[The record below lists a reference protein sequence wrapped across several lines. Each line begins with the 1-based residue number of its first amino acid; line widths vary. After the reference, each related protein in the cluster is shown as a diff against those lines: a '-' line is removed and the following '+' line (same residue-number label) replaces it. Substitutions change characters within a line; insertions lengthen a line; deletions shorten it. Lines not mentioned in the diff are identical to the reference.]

1 MSRWYFWVLAPMFLG
16 AAIGLPI
23 WTEPP
28 TLFGEIV
35 VYIISF
41 VLVCATIGLADPQR
55 LGWAFKPVALV
66 ILLGYSG
73 YVGSEFLQW
82 LNGEPFGLG
91 ARRSEST
98 LFNAIC
104 GFIVFGVPSLT
115 YLIKS
120 FSGGTVD
127 PLSSP
132 SSYHSQDRE

>member
-35 VYIISF
+35 VYVISF
-41 VLVCATIGLADPQR
+41 MLVSATIGLADPQR
-55 LGWAFKPVALV
+55 FGWAFKPVALV

-82 LNGEPFGLG
+82 LNGEPFGFG
-91 ARRSEST
+91 ARRSESN
-98 LFNAIC
+98 LFNALC

-120 FSGGTVD
+120 HSGPAVTS
-127 PLSSP
+127 LSSP
-132 SSYHSQDRE
+132 STCRFPDPE